1 MNFLGSKE
9 QMKASRGLNG
19 LASQKVFIALH
30 FVLFVGKQS
39 FQFSLKLRR
48 LLDGRKF
55 DKQKRRKAVDYSSLE
70 FLEVVVFHT
79 LLLVNLKFFLS

>member
-39 FQFSLKLRR
+39 FRFSLTLRR
-48 LLDGRKF
+48 LGWKEIRLA
-55 DKQKRRKAVDYSSLE
+55 KATQSS
-70 FLEVVVFHT
+70 
-79 LLLVNLKFFLS
+79 